1 MKETEFVTVIANKD
15 QVLEAYPDLF
25 DEIPFGITKVHIE
38 RLFNNQALSKEG
50 RIVVLPGGIISVKTE
65 DEELKD
71 LHEKDE
77 DFFTQLNQFTAK
89 FNDSYLKDS
98 DINLS
103 KSLEIDEVE
112 YGITFFPYKDLTSS
126 SELMNRIESK
136 MLVLQGNP

>member
-77 DFFTQLNQFTAK
+77 DFFTQLN
-89 FNDSYLKDS
+89 
-98 DINLS
+98 
-103 KSLEIDEVE
+103 
-112 YGITFFPYKDLTSS
+112 
-126 SELMNRIESK
+126 
-136 MLVLQGNP
+136 